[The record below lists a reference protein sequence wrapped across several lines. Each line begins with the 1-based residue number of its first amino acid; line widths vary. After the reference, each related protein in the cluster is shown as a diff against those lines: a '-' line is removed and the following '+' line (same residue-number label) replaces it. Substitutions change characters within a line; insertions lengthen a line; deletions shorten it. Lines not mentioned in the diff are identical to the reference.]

1 MNNALKEKTEHIYTN
16 GETRV
21 TATGPMAEEIASIA
35 GRYIKAEPPKYPT
48 NEDLAELRLSLGLN
62 KKEMSEFYGVSP
74 QIYGFKEMNP
84 KDTRTQINDRD
95 AVIYRYL
102 CLFGIPPKAR

>member
-16 GETRV
+16 GITRV
-21 TATGPMAEEIASIA
+21 TATGPRAEEIASIA
-35 GRYIKAEPPKYPT
+35 GRYIEAEPPKYPT

-74 QIYGFKEMNP
+74 QIYGFKEMP
-84 KDTRTQINDRD
+84 PDETRTKINDRD